1 MQYCVLWYFQK
12 IKNINDDKENHQ
24 TNLFEKQEEI
34 NNLKQISRN
43 DAKKLNDLR
52 NNLKK
57 QLKLT
62 KELKERLDNCVNLM
76 EEKDKSYKK
85 IINER
90 IALTNKYVKK
100 LKMKDQIL
108 NKMNTVSKYE
118 KHNKHRNTSM
128 YDID

>member
-1 MQYCVLWYFQK
+1 I
-12 IKNINDDKENHQ
+12 IK
-24 TNLFEKQEEI
+24 KQEEI

-108 NKMNTVSKYE
+108 KDKDQILNKMNTVSKYE